1 MASDQSK
8 SVKLYSFA
16 IGLCDKFDREFRDSG
31 THSASFCCFIRAE
44 VEVGCCAAPS
54 SIKTQIWQII
64 VIGPA
69 DSRLIRV
76 IRSAPGLL
84 RKLGRPW
91 NLRNHHM
98 EIWLLVYTFAFLM
111 VYRLP
116 SHIERRL
123 QICQLFL
130 LQNRHCL
137 SQLCPP
143 SLPSDSLPNEGC
155 LLAAAASTAPLRRFM
170 QSLTGGFKFSR
181 TI

>member
-1 MASDQSK
+1 MRYANLLPICSRIHKRFAQIFVLCEFWQLATCHMASDQSK

-16 IGLCDKFDREFRDSG
+16 IGLCDKFDRGLGDSG

-98 EIWLLVYTFAFLM
+98 EFWLVVYTFAYF
-111 VYRLP
+111 
-116 SHIERRL
+116 
-123 QICQLFL
+123 F
-130 LQNRHCL
+130 
-137 SQLCPP
+137 
-143 SLPSDSLPNEGC
+143 
-155 LLAAAASTAPLRRFM
+155 
-170 QSLTGGFKFSR
+170 
-181 TI
+181 

>member
-1 MASDQSK
+1 MIS
-8 SVKLYSFA
+8 LT
-16 IGLCDKFDREFRDSG
+16 EDSG

-98 EIWLLVYTFAFLM
+98 EFWLVVYTFAFLM
-111 VYRLP
+111 VYGLP
-116 SHIERRL
+116 SHIEQWL
-123 QICQLFL
+123 KICQLFCCRIASACL
-130 LQNRHCL
+130 NSVPRVCLATVCLMRAVCWLQQPAPRHCDG
-137 SQLCPP
+137 SC
-143 SLPSDSLPNEGC
+143 NH
-155 LLAAAASTAPLRRFM
+155 
-170 QSLTGGFKFSR
+170 
-181 TI
+181 

>member
-16 IGLCDKFDREFRDSG
+16 IGLCDKFDRGFRDSG

-69 DSRLIRV
+69 HSRLIRV

-98 EIWLLVYTFAFLM
+98 EFWLVVYTFAYFFDNCFFSWCM
-111 VYRLP
+111 GY
-116 SHIERRL
+116 H
-123 QICQLFL
+123 
-130 LQNRHCL
+130 HTL
-137 SQLCPP
+137 S
-143 SLPSDSLPNEGC
+143 
-155 LLAAAASTAPLRRFM
+155 
-170 QSLTGGFKFSR
+170 GGFKSANFFCCRIATACLNSVPR
-181 TI
+181 VCLATVCLMRAVCWLQQPAPRHCDGSCNH